1 MEAIMAL
8 ETEPGINTLYCIAK
22 TAANHMAR
30 TVAGSLGIDYIRA
43 VISNI
48 YGPGEM
54 SPRLVN
60 TSLRKMLDGEHCS
73 FTAGDQMYDFIYI
86 TDAAKAIAAIGE
98 MGRSNKTYYVGSQNP
113 RPLKEFLITMRDCVD
128 PGIKIGLGEV
138 PFKGVSLTYREFD
151 IDSVKNDTGFVPTVS
166 FTEGIQNTIAWLRR
180 NGATMGVSGFRFQ
193 ELGLKGAYLIS
204 SFYAGDNRGG
214 FTKCFEKDIYAKA
227 GIKFHLSETF
237 VSRSMRNVIRG
248 LHFQTH
254 NPQAKLV
261 SVAAGSVWDVIV
273 DLRADSPTYK
283 KWFSVELGADNHMAV
298 YVPKG
303 FAHGFLSLADN
314 TIMLY
319 QCDGAYDKDT
329 DTGIL
334 FDDPEIGIQWPID
347 LKKSIRSVRDMQLMS
362 FSEYD
367 KNFRV

>member
-1 MEAIMAL
+1 M
-8 ETEPGINTLYCIAK
+8 
-22 TAANHMAR
+22 
-30 TVAGSLGIDYIRA
+30 
-43 VISNI
+43 
-48 YGPGEM
+48 
-54 SPRLVN
+54 
-60 TSLRKMLDGEHCS
+60 
-73 FTAGDQMYDFIYI
+73 
-86 TDAAKAIAAIGE
+86 
-98 MGRSNKTYYVGSQNP
+98 
-113 RPLKEFLITMRDCVD
+113 
-128 PGIKIGLGEV
+128 
-138 PFKGVSLTYREFD
+138 
-151 IDSVKNDTGFVPTVS
+151 
-166 FTEGIQNTIAWLRR
+166 
-180 NGATMGVSGFRFQ
+180 SGFRFQ

-237 VSRSMRNVIRG
+237 VFRSMRNVIRG

>member
-1 MEAIMAL
+1 MKKAIVTGASGFVGAAVCRELVEQGVEVTAVARHRNERIADIKKEQEIRIVYNDLSDASLFADIIADRDIDVFYHFAWAGSAGLLRGDAKVQMDNVRCACNAVKACAAVGCKRFVFASSIMEYEMEAIMAL

-151 IDSVKNDTGFVPTVS
+151 IDSVKNDTGFIPTVS

-180 NGATMGVSGFRFQ
+180 NG
-193 ELGLKGAYLIS
+193 
-204 SFYAGDNRGG
+204 
-214 FTKCFEKDIYAKA
+214 
-227 GIKFHLSETF
+227 
-237 VSRSMRNVIRG
+237 
-248 LHFQTH
+248 
-254 NPQAKLV
+254 
-261 SVAAGSVWDVIV
+261 
-273 DLRADSPTYK
+273 
-283 KWFSVELGADNHMAV
+283 
-298 YVPKG
+298 
-303 FAHGFLSLADN
+303 
-314 TIMLY
+314 
-319 QCDGAYDKDT
+319 
-329 DTGIL
+329 
-334 FDDPEIGIQWPID
+334 
-347 LKKSIRSVRDMQLMS
+347 SVRL
-362 FSEYD
+362 
-367 KNFRV
+367 